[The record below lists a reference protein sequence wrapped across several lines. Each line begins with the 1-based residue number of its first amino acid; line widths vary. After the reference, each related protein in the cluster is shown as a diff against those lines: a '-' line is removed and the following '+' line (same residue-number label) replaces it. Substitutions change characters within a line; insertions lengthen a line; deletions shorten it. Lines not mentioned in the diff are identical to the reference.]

1 MAFTLA
7 TPLKSINKIAA
18 DLAPKF
24 KKIGL
29 ENVSDLLFYFPFRYD
44 DYSNLIK
51 IKDLTAN
58 VLTTLR
64 VTIELITARR
74 SFRNRMLL
82 TEAMVADDTGQI
94 KIIWFNQSYA
104 AKILS
109 IGDEIYLSGKPI
121 ITDHSVEFHNP
132 VFEKIGKYEKA
143 TTHTNRLVPI
153 YSTTEKLT
161 QKQIRFI
168 LKQVLPITAQ
178 ITDWLPQEIISKE
191 KLFSLRQA
199 IHQIHFPINQEN
211 LRAAEKRLK
220 FDEIFLLQL
229 RSALIKR
236 EILKFESQKINFF
249 QDETKK
255 FVDNLPFKMLTS
267 QKKSAWEIIQDLEK
281 NKPMNRLLEGD
292 VGSGKTVTAA
302 LPILNTL
309 LNHLQAAYMAPTEIL
324 AEQQFNVFCQLF
336 KKYGFK
342 IALLTSSLRLTH
354 DLSARGGPA
363 SGGSPGHQTKS
374 ALLKDLAQGQI
385 DFVIGTHALIQERVQ
400 FKNLS
405 LVIIDE
411 QHRFGV
417 AQRKTLK
424 DKAWAESK
432 KEKNMP
438 HFLSMTATPI
448 PRSLALTLYGELDL
462 SIINE
467 MPSNRKKIIT
477 QVAGPEKRAQI
488 YQFVAEQIKLG
499 RQAFIIC
506 PLIDPSDKMGVKAVT
521 EEYEKIDQKIFPKEK
536 VGLLHGRLKSAEK
549 EKIMR
554 EFKNGQIKILV
565 ATPVIEVGIDVPNAS
580 VIMIESAERFGLS
593 QLHQLRGRVG
603 RSEFQSYCFLLT
615 ETENEETLKRMYA
628 MITAKNGFELAE
640 KDLEFRGPGEVY
652 GIEQSGFNDLLKIA
666 KLTDWPIIKAAKPWT
681 DKITDTDP
689 TLDKFPG
696 IKEKLARFEMEV
708 HFE

>member
-1 MAFTLA
+1 MAFILA
-7 TPLKSINKIAA
+7 TPIKSINKIAA

-24 KKIGL
+24 KKLGL
-29 ENVSDLLFYFPFRYD
+29 ENVADLLFYFPFRYD

-51 IKDLTAN
+51 IKDLTPN

-64 VTIELITARR
+64 VKIELITARR
-74 SFRNRMLL
+74 SFKSRMLL
-82 TEAMVADDTGQI
+82 TEAMVADETGQI

-109 IGDEIYLSGKPI
+109 VGDEIYLSGKPI
-121 ITDHSVEFHNP
+121 ITDHSIEFHNP

-153 YSTTEKLT
+153 YSTTEKLS

-168 LKQVLPITAQ
+168 LKQILPLTAQ
-178 ITDWLPQEIISKE
+178 IKDWLPAEIILKE
-191 KLFSLRQA
+191 KLFSLSQA

-211 LRAAEKRLK
+211 LRTAERRLK

-236 EILKFESQKINFF
+236 EVLSFESPKIKFF

-255 FVDNLPFKMLTS
+255 IVANLPFQMLIS
-267 QKKSAWEIIQDLEK
+267 QKKSAWEIIQDLGK

-292 VGSGKTVTAA
+292 VGSGKTITAA

-309 LNHLQAAYMAPTEIL
+309 LNHLQTAYMAPTEIL

-336 KKYGFK
+336 KNYNFK
-342 IALLTSSLRLTH
+342 IALLTRSLWLIH
-354 DLSARGGPA
+354 NFNQ
-363 SGGSPGHQTKS
+363 GSNTKQTKS
-374 ALLKDLAQGQI
+374 ALLKDLAQGKI
-385 DFVIGTHALIQERVQ
+385 DFVIGTHALIQEKVQ

-405 LVIIDE
+405 LIIIDE

-424 DKAWAESK
+424 DKAWAKDKTK
-432 KEKNMP
+432 KIMP

-448 PRSLALTLYGELDL
+448 PRSLALTVYGELDL
-462 SIINE
+462 SVIDE
-467 MPSNRKKIIT
+467 MPQKRKPIIT
-477 QVAGPEKRAQI
+477 QVAGPEKRARI
-488 YQFVAEQIKLG
+488 YQFVAEQIKIG

-506 PLIDPSDKMGVKAVT
+506 PLIDPSDKLGVKAVT
-521 EEYEKIDQKIFPKEK
+521 EEYEKIDKNIFPLEK
-536 VGLLHGRLKSAEK
+536 VGLLHGRLKQTEK

-554 EFKNGQIKILV
+554 EFKAGQIKILV

-580 VIMIESAERFGLS
+580 VIIIESAERFGLS

-603 RSEFQSYCFLLT
+603 RSGHQSYCFLLT
-615 ETENEETLKRMYA
+615 ESESEETLKRMHA

-652 GIEQSGFNDLLKIA
+652 GLEQSGWFLFGNRI
-666 KLTDWPIIKAAKPWT
+666 PQEPWQHT
-681 DKITDTDP
+681 FQKDSLSVQDS
-689 TLDKFPG
+689 
-696 IKEKLARFEMEV
+696 
-708 HFE
+708 

>member
-1 MAFTLA
+1 MAFILA
-7 TPLKSINKIAA
+7 TPIKSINKIAA

-24 KKIGL
+24 KKLGL
-29 ENVSDLLFYFPFRYD
+29 ENVADLLFYFPFRYD

-51 IKDLTAN
+51 IKDLTPN

-64 VTIELITARR
+64 VKIELITARR
-74 SFRNRMLL
+74 SFKSRMLL
-82 TEAMVADDTGQI
+82 TEAMVADETGQI

-109 IGDEIYLSGKPI
+109 VGDEIYLSGKPI
-121 ITDHSVEFHNP
+121 ITDHSIVFHNP

-153 YSTTEKLT
+153 YSTTEKLS

-168 LKQVLPITAQ
+168 LKQILPLAAQ
-178 ITDWLPQEIISKE
+178 IKDWLPTEIILKE
-191 KLFSLRQA
+191 KLFSLSQA

-211 LRAAEKRLK
+211 LRTAERRLK

-236 EILKFESQKINFF
+236 EVLSFESPKIKFF
-249 QDETKK
+249 RDETKK
-255 FVDNLPFKMLTS
+255 IVANLPFQMLIS
-267 QKKSAWEIIQDLEK
+267 QKKSAWEIIQDLGK

-292 VGSGKTVTAA
+292 VGSGKTITAA

-309 LNHLQAAYMAPTEIL
+309 LNHLQTAYMAPTEIL

-336 KKYGFK
+336 KNYNFK
-342 IALLTSSLRLTH
+342 IALLTRSLWLIH
-354 DLSARGGPA
+354 NFNQ
-363 SGGSPGHQTKS
+363 GSNTKQTKS
-374 ALLKDLAQGQI
+374 ALLKDLAQGKI
-385 DFVIGTHALIQERVQ
+385 DFVIGTHALIQEKVQ

-405 LVIIDE
+405 LIIIDE

-424 DKAWAESK
+424 DKAWAKDKTK
-432 KEKNMP
+432 KIMP

-448 PRSLALTLYGELDL
+448 PRSLALTVYGELDL
-462 SIINE
+462 SVIDE
-467 MPSNRKKIIT
+467 MPQKRKPIIT
-477 QVAGPEKRAQI
+477 QVAGPEKRARI
-488 YQFVAEQIKLG
+488 YQFVAEQIKIG

-506 PLIDPSDKMGVKAVT
+506 PLIDPSDKLGVKAVT
-521 EEYEKIDQKIFPKEK
+521 EEYEKIDKNIFPLEK
-536 VGLLHGRLKSAEK
+536 VGLLHGRLKQTEK

-554 EFKNGQIKILV
+554 EFKAGQIKILV

-580 VIMIESAERFGLS
+580 VIIIESAERFGLS

-603 RSEFQSYCFLLT
+603 RSGHQSYCFLLT
-615 ETENEETLKRMYA
+615 ESESEETLKRMHA

-681 DKITDTDP
+681 DKIIALDP
-689 TLDKFPG
+689 ELNKFPA
-696 IKEKLARFEMEV
+696 IKDKLTRFETEV

>member
-7 TPLKSINKIAA
+7 TPIKSINKIAA

-24 KKIGL
+24 KKLGL
-29 ENVSDLLFYFPFRYD
+29 ENIADLLFYFPFRYD

-51 IKDLTAN
+51 IKDLTPN

-64 VTIELITARR
+64 VKIELITARR
-74 SFRNRMLL
+74 SFKSRMLL
-82 TEAMVADDTGQI
+82 TEAMVADETGQI

-109 IGDEIYLSGKPI
+109 VGDEIYLSGKPI
-121 ITDHSVEFHNP
+121 ITDHSIEFHNP
-132 VFEKIGKYEKA
+132 VFEKIGKYEKV

-153 YSTTEKLT
+153 YSTTEKLS

-168 LKQVLPITAQ
+168 LKQILPLTAQ
-178 ITDWLPQEIISKE
+178 IKDWLPTEIILKE
-191 KLFSLRQA
+191 KLFSLSQA

-236 EILKFESQKINFF
+236 EILKFESLKIKFF
-249 QDETKK
+249 QAETKK
-255 FVDNLPFKMLTS
+255 FVTNLPFQMLIS
-267 QKKSAWEIIQDLEK
+267 QKKSAWEIIQDLGK

-292 VGSGKTVTAA
+292 VGSGKTITAA

-309 LNHLQAAYMAPTEIL
+309 LNHLQTAYMAPTEIL

-336 KKYGFK
+336 KNYNFK
-342 IALLTSSLRLTH
+342 IALLTRSLWLIH
-354 DLSARGGPA
+354 NFNQ
-363 SGGSPGHQTKS
+363 GSNTKQTKS
-374 ALLKDLAQGQI
+374 ALLKDLAQGEI
-385 DFVIGTHALIQERVQ
+385 DFVIGTHALIQEKVQ

-405 LVIIDE
+405 LIIIDE

-424 DKAWAESK
+424 DKAWAK
-432 KEKNMP
+432 DKTKKNMP

-448 PRSLALTLYGELDL
+448 PRSLALTVYGELDL
-462 SIINE
+462 SVIDE
-467 MPSNRKKIIT
+467 MPQKRKPILT
-477 QVAGPEKRAQI
+477 QVAGPEKRARI
-488 YQFVAEQIKLG
+488 YQFVAEQIKIG

-506 PLIDPSDKMGVKAVT
+506 PLIDPSDKLGVKAVT
-521 EEYEKIDQKIFPKEK
+521 EEYEKIDKNIFPLEK
-536 VGLLHGRLKSAEK
+536 VGLLHGRLKQTEK

-554 EFKNGQIKILV
+554 EFKDGQIKILV

-580 VIMIESAERFGLS
+580 VIIIESAERFGLS

-615 ETENEETLKRMYA
+615 ESEGEETLKRMHA
-628 MITAKNGFELAE
+628 MITTKNGFELAE
-640 KDLEFRGPGEVY
+640 RDLEFRGPGEVY
-652 GIEQSGFNDLLKIA
+652 GLEQSGFNDLLKIA
-666 KLTDWPIIKAAKPWT
+666 KLTDWPIIKVAKPWT
-681 DKITDTDP
+681 DKIINLDP
-689 TLDKFPG
+689 ELNKFPA
-696 IKEKLARFEMEV
+696 IKDKLTRFETEV